1 MTEIRVLITD
11 DDPLVRVALSHFV
24 SRDPEVTVVG
34 QAENGQEALE
44 AIDRL
49 QPNAVMI
56 DVRMP
61 KMNGIEATEQI
72 KTRWP
77 EICVLAVTTLDTS
90 EAVLPMLSA
99 GASGYILKESSADEI
114 LSALKQ
120 AFEGVS
126 PLSPRVAARLV
137 EHVRSAGPVAPS
149 SAVSKLPTLSE
160 RESDVL
166 RSLALGMSNAEMARA
181 LDVSEGT
188 VKMHLGSIMSKWNV
202 RDRVQVLVA
211 AARAG
216 LVDFK

>member
-1 MTEIRVLITD
+1 MLITD

-34 QAENGQEALE
+34 EAENGLGALE
-44 AIDRL
+44 AIERL

-61 KMNGIEATEQI
+61 EMNGIDATEQI
-72 KTRWP
+72 KKRWP

-90 EAVLPMLSA
+90 DAVLPMLGA

-114 LSALKQ
+114 LTALKQ

-137 EHVRSAGPVAPS
+137 EHVRSSGSV
-149 SAVSKLPTLSE
+149 SAASVVSNLPALSE

-166 RSLALGMSNAEMARA
+166 RSLALGMSNAEMAKA

-188 VKMHLGSIMSKWNV
+188 VKMHLGSIMSKWGV
-202 RDRVQVLVA
+202 RDRVQVLVT

-216 LVDFK
+216 LVDFH

>member
-34 QAENGQEALE
+34 EAENGLEALE
-44 AIDRL
+44 AVERL

-56 DVRMP
+56 DIRMP
-61 KMNGIEATEQI
+61 EMDGIEATEKI

-90 EAVLPMLSA
+90 DAVLPMLSA
-99 GASGYILKESSADEI
+99 GASGYILKESSSDEI
-114 LSALKQ
+114 LNALKQ
-120 AFEGVS
+120 AFDGVS
-126 PLSPRVAARLV
+126 PISPRVAARLV
-137 EHVRSAGPVAPS
+137 EYVRSSGPV
-149 SAVSKLPTLSE
+149 SATSTVSNLPPLSE

-166 RSLALGMSNAEMARA
+166 RSLALGMSNAEMAKA

-202 RDRVQVLVA
+202 RDRVQVLVT